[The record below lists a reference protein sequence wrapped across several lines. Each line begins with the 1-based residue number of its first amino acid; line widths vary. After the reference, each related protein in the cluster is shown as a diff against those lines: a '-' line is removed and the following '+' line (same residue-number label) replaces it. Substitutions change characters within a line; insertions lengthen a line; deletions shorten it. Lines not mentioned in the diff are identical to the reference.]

1 MEGVNVFPLKI
12 IKTPNGEVKHA
23 LKSSDDSFSGFGEAY
38 FSSVDFG
45 AIKGWKKHTQ
55 MTLNLI
61 VPVGEIKFT
70 IFDDREGSDSFGKY
84 FSIILGVGNY
94 QRLSISPNLWVA
106 FEGIGK
112 GENTLLNIAS
122 IEHNPDEAVNMDLN
136 NTVFTYPR

>member
-23 LKSSDDSFSGFGEAY
+23 LKASDDSFSEFGEAY

-55 MTLNLI
+55 MILNLI

-136 NTVFTYPR
+136 NTIFTYPR

>member
-38 FSSVDFG
+38 FSSIDFG